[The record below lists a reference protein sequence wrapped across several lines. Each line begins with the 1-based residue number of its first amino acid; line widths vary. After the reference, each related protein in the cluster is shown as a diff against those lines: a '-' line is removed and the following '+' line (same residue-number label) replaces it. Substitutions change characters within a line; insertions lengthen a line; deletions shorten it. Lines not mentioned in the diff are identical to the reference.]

1 MNIGIKIK
9 KLLKQ
14 YGWTQPI
21 LAGKTGLSQPFIS
34 AICRDEKQPSLDN
47 VLLICNAFSI
57 TPNDLL
63 LENGDNDNG
72 NISDEENVLLRKY
85 RLLSNRDRGTIMGI
99 IDLLGKPE
107 KGELFASQNG
117 STKNNSSNPA

>member
-21 LAGKTGLSQPFIS
+21 LASKTGLSQPFIS

-63 LENGDNDNG
+63 LENSDNDSS
-72 NISDEENVLLRKY
+72 NITDEENVLLRKY
-85 RLLSNRDRGTIMGI
+85 RLLSTRDRSTIMGI

-117 STKNNSSNPA
+117 STESDNSNPA